1 MALAF
6 IFLVITIF
14 AIVGAIRGFK
24 NRNFFGGGF
33 AVVTLLFFGWFSVMS
48 LYAVFFGGG
57 AVSGE

>member
-14 AIVGAIRGFK
+14 AIIGAFRGFK
-24 NRNFFGGGF
+24 ARNFFGGGF
-33 AVVTLLFFGWFSVMS
+33 AVLTVLFFGWFSIMS
-48 LYAVFFGGG
+48 LYAVFWGGG